1 MIHKHWPL
9 QPFHLIRMKELK
21 ERFKKQAMLLMS
33 RTSFNKYDF
42 NPSSIIDF
50 NLASLIFPGNK
61 TQLPGSCILRIFFKD
76 DQQYLESE
84 EMQNPMADKL
94 SFNRNGKIT
103 IFYVQYGRTG
113 TDHKE
118 QLTDRTLRKSKLMW
132 KSENSLSSFLI
143 LSTVSFLFLS

>member
-1 MIHKHWPL
+1 
-9 QPFHLIRMKELK
+9 MKELK
-21 ERFKKQAMLLMS
+21 ERFKKQAKLLMS

-84 EMQNPMADKL
+84 EMQNPMPDKL
-94 SFNRNGKIT
+94 TFNGSGKIT
-103 IFYVQYGRTG
+103 IFYVQYCGTV

-132 KSENSLSSFLI
+132 KSENSLPSFLI
-143 LSTVSFLFLS
+143 LSTVSFLILS

>member
-1 MIHKHWPL
+1 
-9 QPFHLIRMKELK
+9 MKELK

-42 NPSSIIDF
+42 NPSWIIDF

-84 EMQNPMADKL
+84 EMQIQCQINWL
-94 SFNRNGKIT
+94 SM
-103 IFYVQYGRTG
+103 V
-113 TDHKE
+113 
-118 QLTDRTLRKSKLMW
+118 
-132 KSENSLSSFLI
+132 
-143 LSTVSFLFLS
+143 TVK